1 VGGGLLIAGNDGGTN
16 VGASLL
22 RAAHA
27 LRIPATLC
35 DAGRAYAGS
44 RAAARLNWWLRGRRP
59 TRLAAYG
66 REVAAACRQQ
76 RPAWLIATGV
86 APIERGHLDGMR
98 AQGVVTIN
106 YLTDDPW
113 NPAFRSRWFL
123 EALSAYDRVYS
134 PRTRNLDDLKQH
146 GCRRVEYLPFAVDP
160 DLFFP
165 EALTDDAERARLA
178 SDVCFVG
185 GAEPARVAIVSRL
198 IQAGLNVA
206 LYGDYWD
213 RHAATRPAWRGHV
226 TPEIVRKATS
236 AASISLCLVRRAN
249 RDGHTMRTFEAAA
262 MGGCLLVED
271 TDEHRRLLGDEDAT
285 VSYFRSEADV
295 VDRAQAL
302 LRNPAKRQRLAAAVR
317 QLIADGRHT
326 YRDRLR
332 SMLGAPESRA

>member
-27 LRIPATLC
+27 LRMSATLC

-44 RAAARLNWWLRGRRP
+44 RAAARVNWWLRGRRP
-59 TRLAAYG
+59 TRLAGYG
-66 REVAAACRQQ
+66 REIAQACREQ

-86 APIERGHLDGMR
+86 APIERGHLDEMR

-113 NPAFRSRWFL
+113 NPAFKSRWFL
-123 EALSAYDRVYS
+123 EALPAYDRVYS
-134 PRTRNLDDLKQH
+134 PRTRNLDELKQH

-165 EALTDDAERARLA
+165 EALTDAERARHE

-198 IQAGLNVA
+198 MQAGINVA

-213 RHAATRPAWRGHV
+213 RHVATRPAGRGHV
-226 TPEIVRKATS
+226 SAKIVRKATS
-236 AASISLCLVRRAN
+236 AAAISLCLVRHAN

-302 LRNPAKRQRLAAAVR
+302 LRNPERRQRLAAAAR
-317 QLIADGRHT
+317 QLIACGRHT
-326 YRDRLR
+326 YRDRLHA
-332 SMLGAPESRA
+332 MLGVPESRA

>member
-1 VGGGLLIAGNDGGTN
+1 VGGGVLIAGNDAGTN

-27 LRIPATLC
+27 LQMPAALC
-35 DAGRAYAGS
+35 DARRAFAGS
-44 RAAARLNWWLRGRRP
+44 RAIARVNWWLRGRRP

-66 REVAAACRQQ
+66 RAIAQTCRERQ
-76 RPAWLIATGV
+76 PAWLIATGV
-86 APIERGHLDGMR
+86 APIERRHLEEMR

-113 NPAFRSRWFL
+113 NPAFSSRWFL
-123 EALSAYDRVYS
+123 DALTAYDRVYS
-134 PRTRNLDDLKQH
+134 PRTANLDDLRRH

-160 DLFFP
+160 QLFFP
-165 EALTDDAERARLA
+165 EAPAEAERPRYAA
-178 SDVCFVG
+178 DVCFVG

-198 IQAGLNVA
+198 IEGGVNVA

-226 TPEIVRKATS
+226 SPAIVRKATG
-236 AASISLCLVRRAN
+236 AAAVSLCLVRHAN

-262 MGGCLLVED
+262 MGACLLVED
-271 TDEHRRLLGDEDAT
+271 TDEHRRLFGGEDEIVA
-285 VSYFRSEADV
+285 YFRSETDV
-295 VDRAQAL
+295 LDRAKAL
-302 LRNPAKRQRLAAAVR
+302 LDDRERRQRLAAAAR
-317 QLIADGRHT
+317 RFITCGHHT

-332 SMLGAPESRA
+332 AMLGAQESAA